1 MEKVEKEK
9 KYKLSFRSIPTRPV
23 IENSKKIGKK
33 FKKLKNTI
41 IAPFQAKIGWK
52 MQQKRENK
60 NFHSVPFRFY
70 PSRNR
75 KFQKNSKKIEKT
87 KQYHYG
93 FISSQNWLENAEKER
108 K

>member
-1 MEKVEKEK
+1 M
-9 KYKLSFRSIPTRPV
+9 
-23 IENSKKIGKK
+23 
-33 FKKLKNTI
+33 
-41 IAPFQAKIGWK
+41 APFLAKFGWK
-52 MQQKRENK
+52 MQRKSENK

-70 PSRNR
+70 PTRNR